1 MMMKLIARPV
11 PTPRE
16 HVSGHY
22 AKPPASGQFKLS
34 ESCLNNHSI
43 VIMTRVLCVWQLGQ
57 CHD

>member
-1 MMMKLIARPV
+1 MFIWNTLQDNFHDDMMKLIARPV

-34 ESCLNNHSI
+34 EL
-43 VIMTRVLCVWQLGQ
+43 
-57 CHD
+57 

>member
-16 HVSGHY
+16 HDSGHY

-34 ESCLNNHSI
+34 EL
-43 VIMTRVLCVWQLGQ
+43 
-57 CHD
+57 